1 MEAEFKNELQRLSVL
16 ISERKPHITNEEMT
30 KQSLIIP
37 FLQKLGYDVFN
48 PLEVRPEYIADF
60 GSKKGE
66 KVDYA
71 IFKNGNPIMFIE
83 AKPVTE
89 NLDKHSTQLSR
100 YFNATPEVKVAI
112 LTNGIQYKFFTDL
125 NQENIMDSKPFLMF
139 DMENLTSSDIEA
151 IQQFTKQNFDTEKI
165 RKYAEE
171 LVYMSNLNVTLK
183 ELFQNPSDDFIRF
196 LIKDFSN
203 TRITS
208 NVIERFRP
216 IIKKAISNTLLEI
229 ISEGLSSKE
238 LSQNE
243 KTKPSDEEPSDETD
257 DLDQE
262 EENNSPKRV
271 IVTHE
276 DEIRTFEIV
285 KNILVKAER
294 DVSQLNYKDTTAYF
308 SIFDRVTTR
317 WFLRIDLDAIE
328 KNIITRL
335 DVNLASKLCPD
346 FTVVQAPKGRGES
359 RIIIQSIDDIE
370 KLANLIV
377 TAFDAL
383 NEPQETIKN
392 ELN

>member
-60 GSKKGE
+60 GSRKGE

-243 KTKPSDEEPSDETD
+243 KTKPSGEEPSDETNA
-257 DLDQE
+257 LNQE

-317 WFLRIDLDAIE
+317 WFLRIDLDATE

-335 DVNLASKLCPD
+335 DVYLASKLCPD
-346 FTVVQAPKGRGES
+346 FTVIQAPKGRGES
-359 RIIIQSIDDIE
+359 RIIIQSIDDIK

-377 TAFDAL
+377 NSFDAL
-383 NEPQETIKN
+383 NEPQETINN